1 MKSKKRREKKMN
13 WPVFVVADDDGMFE
27 DDSVGFDDVSAV
39 GSDAIFAVSGCV
51 LVALVDSMSA
61 W

>member
-1 MKSKKRREKKMN
+1 MN

-27 DDSVGFDDVSAV
+27 DDSVGFDDVSVV